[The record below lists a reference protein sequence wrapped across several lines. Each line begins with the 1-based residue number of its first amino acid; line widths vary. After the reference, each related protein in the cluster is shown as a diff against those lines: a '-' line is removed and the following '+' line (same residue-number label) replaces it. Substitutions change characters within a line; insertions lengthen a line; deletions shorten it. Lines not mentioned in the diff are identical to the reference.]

1 MTVSILLLDG
11 ISMLILK
18 VLELSSS
25 LQAINMAVDNKNVKI
40 NIFFMMRP
48 LPIKTIVFLRKR

>member
-11 ISMLILK
+11 ISRLILK

-25 LQAINMAVDNKNVKI
+25 LQAINKAVDNKNVKI